1 MTARRDTSARP
12 MPEPRQ
18 RDLNSRDRGRTQGAD
33 PDPEMPSG
41 APATMARSR
50 PRSRRTGMNADGVV
64 SAFHVP
70 ANLESL
76 AFVRSATAC
85 ILQRGGWPSADAGRI
100 LLACGEAVNN
110 AIEHGSPAGGHV
122 RVELVVT
129 MRCARVRVVDDGVGA
144 PPPVCPQA
152 PPPVTSARGR
162 GLLIMRTLADDLAI
176 RRSGTGTAVS
186 LRFERA
192 PSSASAA
199 RRAA

>member
-1 MTARRDTSARP
+1 
-12 MPEPRQ
+12 
-18 RDLNSRDRGRTQGAD
+18 
-33 PDPEMPSG
+33 
-41 APATMARSR
+41 
-50 PRSRRTGMNADGVV
+50 MNADGVV

-85 ILQRGGWPSADAGRI
+85 ILQRGGWPSADSGRI

-129 MRCARVRVVDDGVGA
+129 MRCARVRVTDDGVGA
-144 PPPVCPQA
+144 PTPVCPVG
-152 PPPVTSARGR
+152 PPPVTSSRGR

-176 RRSGTGTAVS
+176 RRSGAGTAVS
-186 LRFERA
+186 MRFERVPA
-192 PSSASAA
+192 AARAA